1 MNDAH
6 MGPAPTTSSAVPHST
21 RPDSVPVWSVAL
33 LAFLLALFLS
43 GSIMLLYEAKRQDAR
58 RQQVIGLTV
67 KAAHDI
73 QEQLNR
79 SISSTYAL
87 AAVIRQGNGK
97 IDNFQELAREMLEL
111 YPGLSALQLVPG
123 GVISEI
129 YPLQGNEKAIG
140 LNLLDQ
146 ANANKEAMEALRHRS
161 LTLAGPFELV
171 QGGLALMGRLPV
183 YVKGGEGQQRFW
195 GFTAAMIRLE
205 TFFDTLQLH
214 RTLSAEFNFR
224 LSRIKPDTGT
234 LDVFWKQGGKLTRPV
249 SQKIVIPNGEW
260 TLSVEPV
267 GGWYQWRT
275 LLAEGGLVLI
285 LSSLA
290 ALTAYWLARQP
301 VILRRM
307 VEERTR
313 ELSQTNAR
321 LENEV
326 VERRH
331 AEEALHASE
340 LKLRSIFASL
350 TEVILVLDAEG
361 RYLEIA
367 PTSTKKLYLPP
378 NELLGRKI
386 PDLFPKQI
394 ADFFVSTI
402 RKALA
407 AGTTVAV
414 DYSLDIE
421 GEEIWFTG
429 NVTPMP
435 GGRVIWSAHDIT
447 QRKRAEEERLKLE
460 KQMLHAQKLESLGVL
475 AGGIAHD
482 FNNILTVIVGN
493 TDLAL
498 MRLSP
503 DAPVVENLRRIEL
516 AAARASDLA
525 HQMLA
530 YSGKGHFVT
539 EELDLNRLVEEMGH
553 MLSVSVS
560 KKAQLV
566 YNLCRPL
573 PAVTADATQIR
584 QVLMNLVIN
593 ASEAIGDRSGIIT
606 ISTGC
611 EQCAES
617 RLDRAWLSDPVRPG
631 LYVYVEVSDTGC
643 GMDRDT
649 MAKIFEPFFTTK
661 FTGRGLGMA
670 AVLGIVRGHQG
681 AIRVQSEPGQGS
693 TFRVFLPA
701 GDAPARL
708 EHPESPPGET
718 WRGSGTVLLID
729 DEDNIRALGTEMLGE
744 LGFQVVTAADGQE
757 GVEIFRRRNDIV
769 LVLLDLTMPQM
780 DGEQCLRE
788 LHLIDP
794 QVRVIMSSGF
804 SEHEISRKFP
814 GTGISGFV
822 QKPYKL
828 SALREV
834 LSSLNW
840 DSSRPLR

>member
-1 MNDAH
+1 MYNAH
-6 MGPAPTTSSAVPHST
+6 MSPAPTASPSSPPPRS
-21 RPDSVPVWSVAL
+21 DSVRVWSIAL
-33 LAFLLALFLS
+33 LAFLIGLLLS
-43 GSIMLLYEAKRQDAR
+43 GSIMLLYETKRQNLR
-58 RQQVIGLTV
+58 RQAVTDLTI

-79 SISSTYAL
+79 SLSSTYAL
-87 AAVIRQGNGK
+87 ASVIRQGNGR
-97 IDNFQELAREMLEL
+97 IDNFQELAKEMLEL

-123 GVISEI
+123 GVITEI
-129 YPLQGNEKAIG
+129 YPLKGNEKAIG
-140 LNLLDQ
+140 LNLLDKS
-146 ANANKEAMEALRHRS
+146 NTNKEALSALRHGS

-183 YVKGGEGQQRFW
+183 YVKGAEGQKRFW

-205 TFFDTLQLH
+205 AFFDTLQLH
-214 RTLSAEFNFR
+214 RTLSADFNYR
-224 LSRIKPDTGT
+224 ISRIKPDTGT
-234 LDVFWKQGGKLTRPV
+234 LDLFWKQGGELTRPV

-260 TLSVEPV
+260 NLSVEPV
-267 GGWYQWRT
+267 GGWYQWRV
-275 LLAEGGLVLI
+275 LLAEGGVVLVL
-285 LSSLA
+285 STLA

-301 VILRRM
+301 VVLRRM

-313 ELSQTNAR
+313 EFSEINDR
-321 LENEV
+321 LKSEV

-331 AEEALHASE
+331 AEEALQASD

-378 NELLGRKI
+378 DELLGKKI
-386 PDLFPKQI
+386 PDLFPKEQ
-394 ADFFVSTI
+394 ADLFVSTI
-402 RKALA
+402 GKALA
-407 AGTTVAV
+407 AGTTVTV
-414 DYSLDIE
+414 DYSLNIE
-421 GEEIWFTG
+421 GEEVWFTG

-498 MRLSP
+498 MRLTPDSP
-503 DAPVVENLRRIEL
+503 AVENLRRIEM
-516 AAARASDLA
+516 AATRASDLA

-530 YSGKGHFVT
+530 YSGKGHFIT

-560 KKAQLV
+560 KKARLS
-566 YNLCRPL
+566 YHLSRPL

-593 ASEAIGDRSGIIT
+593 ASEAIGDQNGVIT
-606 ISTGC
+606 VSTGC
-611 EQCAES
+611 VQCTES
-617 RLDRAWLSDPVRPG
+617 RLDGGWLSDPVQPG
-631 LYVYVEVSDTGC
+631 PYVYLEVSDTGC

-670 AVLGIVRGHQG
+670 AVLGIVRGHLG
-681 AIRVQSEPGQGS
+681 AIRVQSEPGRGS
-693 TFRVFLPA
+693 TFRVVLPA

-708 EHPESPPGET
+708 RYAESESGEN

-729 DEDNIRALGTEMLGE
+729 DEDNIRALGSEMLGE
-744 LGFQVVTAADGQE
+744 LGFQVVSAADGRE
-757 GVEIFRRRNDIV
+757 GMEIFCSRNDIV

-788 LHLIDP
+788 LRRIDP
-794 QVRVIMSSGF
+794 RVRVVMSSGF
-804 SEHEISRKFP
+804 SEHEVSGKFL
-814 GTGISGFV
+814 GKGISGFV

-834 LSSLNW
+834 LSSLNLE
-840 DSSRPLR
+840 SSPPRR

>member
-1 MNDAH
+1 MSH
-6 MGPAPTTSSAVPHST
+6 APIASPPTPHSS
-21 RPDSVPVWSVAL
+21 RPDNVRVWSVTL
-33 LAFLLALFLS
+33 LAFLLGLFLS
-43 GSIMLLYEAKRQDAR
+43 GSVILLYETKRQDAR
-58 RQQVIGLTV
+58 RQQVTGLTV

-87 AAVIRQGNGK
+87 AAVIRQGNGR

-123 GVISEI
+123 GVIAEI

-140 LNLLDQ
+140 LNLLDK
-146 ANANKEAMEALRHRS
+146 ANANKEALEALRHGS
-161 LTLAGPFELV
+161 LTLAGPFELI

-183 YVKGGEGQQRFW
+183 YVKGAEGQKRFW

-205 TFFDTLQLH
+205 SFFDTVQLQRALGG
-214 RTLSAEFNFR
+214 EFNYR
-224 LSRIKPDTGT
+224 ISRIKPDTGT
-234 LDVFWKQGGKLTRPV
+234 RDMFWKHGGDLSRPV
-249 SQKIVIPNGEW
+249 SQKIVLPNGEW

-267 GGWYQWRT
+267 GGWYQWRV
-275 LLAEGGLVLI
+275 LLGEGGLVLV
-285 LSSLA
+285 LSTLA
-290 ALTAYWLARQP
+290 ALTAYWLTHQP
-301 VILRRM
+301 IVLRRM
-307 VEERTR
+307 VEDRTR
-313 ELSQTNAR
+313 ELCDINDR
-321 LENEV
+321 LKTEV

-331 AEEALHASE
+331 AEEALQASE

-367 PTSTKKLYLPP
+367 PTSTKRLYLPP
-378 NELLGRKI
+378 EELVGKKI
-386 PDLFPKQI
+386 PDVFPKEQ
-394 ADFFVSTI
+394 ADFFIDTI
-402 RKALA
+402 QKALA
-407 AGTTVAV
+407 AGRTVTV
-414 DYSLDIE
+414 DYALNIE
-421 GEEIWFTG
+421 GDDVWFTG

-447 QRKRAEEERLKLE
+447 ERKRAEEERLKLE

-498 MRLSP
+498 MRLTPDSP
-503 DAPVVENLRRIEL
+503 VTENLRRIEM

-530 YSGKGHFVT
+530 YSGKGHFIT

-553 MLSVSVS
+553 MLSVSIS

-566 YNLCRPL
+566 YDLGRPL

-593 ASEAIGDRSGIIT
+593 ASEAIGDESGTIT
-606 ISTGC
+606 ISTGSVEC
-611 EQCAES
+611 TAPHPGGG
-617 RLDRAWLSDPVRPG
+617 WLSDALQPG
-631 LYVYVEVSDTGC
+631 LYAYVKVSDTGC

-670 AVLGIVRGHQG
+670 AVLGIVRGHLG
-681 AIRVQSEPGQGS
+681 AIRIESEPGRGS
-693 TFRVFLPA
+693 TFTVVLPA
-701 GDAPARL
+701 GDAPVQFLHA
-708 EHPESPPGET
+708 EGAPGES

-729 DEDNIRALGTEMLGE
+729 DEDTIRALGRDMLGE
-744 LGFQVVTAADGQE
+744 LGFDVVTAADGRE
-757 GVEIFRRRNDIV
+757 GMEIFRRRNDID

-780 DGEQCLRE
+780 DGEQCLAE
-788 LHLIDP
+788 LRRMDP
-794 QVRVIMSSGF
+794 RVRVVMSSGF
-804 SEHEISRKFP
+804 SEHEVSRKFL
-814 GTGISGFV
+814 GKGISGFV

-840 DSSRPLR
+840 ESSRKLR